1 VFLGNLRHLFLPHIE
16 AILCNEMGR
25 PQKKAFDDLAGR
37 NIEMIKTEAMNP
49 CVATTLMIK
58 TCSSLI

>member
-1 VFLGNLRHLFLPHIE
+1 MYLNLPHIE

-49 CVATTLMIK
+49 CVAITLMIK